1 MSQPE
6 LESRMA
12 DGSEDRYTDS
22 EYIDAVEKHQPAGT
36 SEVAEEVGVA
46 RQSADYRLRRL
57 RDAGKVTSKMIGGS
71 LAWTVVD
78 E

>member
-1 MSQPE
+1 MT
-6 LESRMA
+6 
-12 DGSEDRYTDS
+12 DGTEDRYTDS
-22 EYIDAVEKHQPAGT
+22 KYIDAVEKHQPAGT

-71 LAWTVVD
+71 LAWSVVD